1 MSLPNNIHRQVYSEQ
16 PSLALENKI
25 LRDRCKLLEEAN
37 SHLNHN
43 NIHHQVYGE
52 QLLALEVE
60 NKRLQGRCELLEGA
74 NSSLKKRCGELENR
88 IAPLLQKDI
97 LAGERR
103 QKRTYDEIATIG
115 LKDY

>member
-16 PSLALENKI
+16 PALENKR

-60 NKRLQGRCELLEGA
+60 NKRLQKRCELLEDA
-74 NSSLKKRCGELENR
+74 NSYLKKRCGELENK
-88 IAPLLQKDI
+88 IAPLLQKDF
-97 LAGERR
+97 LAEERR
-103 QKRTYDEIATIG
+103 QKRIYDEIATIG